1 MLSPKKHRN
10 MRTAVARRCMHKL
23 KEMTVGDFWQAKLG
37 SFVLVRPL
45 VSELLVVR
53 QDALS

>member
-1 MLSPKKHRN
+1 
-10 MRTAVARRCMHKL
+10 
-23 KEMTVGDFWQAKLG
+23 VGDFWQAKLG